1 MGLYQQHGPWRDMA
15 RIEAVGLLDLDKF
28 FKLAPELT
36 AKAASMA
43 INDTIRGK
51 GMKLIRSK
59 IMDEVA
65 FSAEYL
71 TGDRLAIGMY
81 ATPENLAGV
90 IVGRKRATSLARFAS
105 GAPIGKAGVS
115 VSVQRG
121 RTRMLRKA
129 FLVKLRRGPSVSE
142 DSYNVGL
149 AVRVQP
155 GEDIAG
161 KKDNSRKHWLVKDKV
176 QLLYGP
182 SVDQVFSTVAVEQ
195 AQAIAD
201 ITAAE
206 FDRQFARL
214 TSG

>member
-1 MGLYQQHGPWRDMA
+1 MA
-15 RIEAVGLLDLDKF
+15 RIEAVGLLDLDRF
-28 FKLAPELT
+28 FKIAPELT

-65 FSAEYL
+65 FSSEYL
-71 TGDRLAIGMY
+71 TGDRLKVGMY

-90 IVGRKRATSLARFAS
+90 IIGRKRATSLARFANG
-105 GAPIGKAGVS
+105 GAINKAGVS
-115 VSVQRG
+115 VNVQRG
-121 RTRMLRKA
+121 RTTMLRKA

-142 DSYNVGL
+142 DNYNLGL
-149 AVRVQP
+149 AIRVQP
-155 GEDIAG
+155 GEDIAN
-161 KKDNSRKHWLVKDKV
+161 KRDNSRKHWLVKDKV

-182 SVDQVFSTVAVEQ
+182 SVDQVFSTVAVEN
-195 AQAIAD
+195 AQQIAE
-201 ITAAE
+201 ITADE
-206 FDRQFARL
+206 FNRQFARL